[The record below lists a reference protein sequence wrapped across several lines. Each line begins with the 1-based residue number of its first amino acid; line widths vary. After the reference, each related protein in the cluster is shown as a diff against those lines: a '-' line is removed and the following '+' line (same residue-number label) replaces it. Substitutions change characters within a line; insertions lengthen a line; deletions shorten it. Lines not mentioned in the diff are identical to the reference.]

1 VALRLGAGV
10 ALRLGAGVALR
21 LGAGVGLRA
30 LHYRDFLES
39 RPAIGWVE
47 VHCENYFGE
56 GGYDRHVLE
65 RVRADY
71 PLSLHGVGLGLGSA
85 DGLDERH
92 LAKLKRLVDAI
103 EPALVSEHLC
113 WGAALGRHFND
124 LLPLAYTAEALALVA
139 GRIARVQDLLR
150 RRILVE
156 NISAY
161 LEFDAAEMGE
171 GDFLAELARR
181 TGCGVLLDVNNLYV
195 NQANHGTDALATM
208 RAIPTACVE
217 EIHLAGHLVTEHC
230 LIDHHGDRV
239 ADAVW
244 RLYDAALERFGPV
257 PSLIEWDTD
266 IPELEVLLGEA
277 AKAHARMEVRH
288 GRAA

>member
-1 VALRLGAGV
+1 MSAVVTPRGQGP
-10 ALRLGAGVALR
+10 R

-30 LHYRDFLES
+30 PHYRRFLES
-39 RPAIGWVE
+39 RQPVGWIE
-47 VHCENYFGE
+47 VHSENYFGD

-65 RVRADY
+65 RVRTDY
-71 PLSLHGVGLGLGSA
+71 PVSLHGVGLGMGSA
-85 DGLDERH
+85 AGLDDRH

-113 WGAALGRHFND
+113 WGAADGTHYND
-124 LLPLAYTAEALALVA
+124 LLPLAYTREALALV
-139 GRIARVQDLLR
+139 GERVARVQELLG

-156 NISAY
+156 NLSTY
-161 LEFDAAEMGE
+161 LEYAASEMSEGE
-171 GDFLAELARR
+171 FIATLARR
-181 TGCGVLLDVNNLYV
+181 TGCGVLLDVNNLFV

-208 RAIPTACVE
+208 RAIPIGCVE

-244 RLYDAALERFGPV
+244 RLYDAALEQFGPV
-257 PSLIEWDTD
+257 ATLIEWDTD
-266 IPELEVLLGEA
+266 IPELAVLIDEA
-277 AKAHARMEVRH
+277 SKAHARMQGRH
-288 GRAA
+288 ARAA

>member
-1 VALRLGAGV
+1 MSAISIPRA
-10 ALRLGAGVALR
+10 ARPR

-30 LHYRDFLES
+30 PHYRDFLES

-47 VHCENYFGE
+47 VHSENYFGD

-71 PLSLHGVGLGLGSA
+71 PLSLHGVGLGLGST
-85 DGLDERH
+85 DGLDDRH
-92 LAKLKRLVDAI
+92 LAKLKRLVDAT

-113 WGAALGRHFND
+113 WGAADGRHFND
-124 LLPLAYTAEALALVA
+124 LLPLAYTGEALALIAERV
-139 GRIARVQDLLR
+139 ARVQELLG

-156 NISAY
+156 NLSTY
-161 LEFDAAEMGE
+161 LEYTASEMTEGEFIAA
-171 GDFLAELARR
+171 LAQR

-195 NQANHGTDALATM
+195 NEINHGADALATM
-208 RAIPTACVE
+208 RAIPVGCVE

-239 ADAVW
+239 ADPVW
-244 RLYDAALERFGPV
+244 GLYDAALRRFGAV

-266 IPELEVLLGEA
+266 IPELGVLLEEA
-277 AKAHARMEVRH
+277 AQARAHMESLHAR
-288 GRAA
+288 AA

>member
-1 VALRLGAGV
+1 MRTVSTPRGV
-10 ALRLGAGVALR
+10 GPR

-30 LHYRDFLES
+30 PHYRDFLDF
-39 RPAIGWVE
+39 RPAVGWVE
-47 VHCENYFGE
+47 VHSENYFGD

-85 DGLDERH
+85 DGLDGRH
-92 LAKLKRLVDAI
+92 LAKLKRLVDAT
-103 EPALVSEHLC
+103 EPTLVSEHLC
-113 WGAALGRHFND
+113 WGAADGRHFND
-124 LLPLAYTAEALALVA
+124 LLPLAYTSEALALIA
-139 GRIARVQDLLR
+139 ERIARVQELLG

-156 NISAY
+156 NLSTY
-161 LEFDAAEMGE
+161 LEFAASEMAE
-171 GDFLAELARR
+171 GDFLAELVRR

-195 NQANHGTDALATM
+195 NEINHGADALATM
-208 RAIPTACVE
+208 RTIPVGCVE

-244 RLYDAALERFGPV
+244 RLYDAALRRFGAV

-266 IPELEVLLGEA
+266 IPEIDVLLEEA
-277 AKAHARMEVRH
+277 AKARTRMEVLH
-288 GRAA
+288 ARAA

>member
-1 VALRLGAGV
+1 MSAIPSPRPVRE
-10 ALRLGAGVALR
+10 R

-30 LHYRDFLES
+30 RHYRDFLEAS
-39 RPAIGWVE
+39 QPVGWIE
-47 VHCENYFGE
+47 VHSENYFGD

-71 PLSLHGVGLGLGSA
+71 PVSLHGVGLGLGSA
-85 DGLDERH
+85 EGLDERH
-92 LAKLKRLVDAI
+92 LAKLKRLVDAT
-103 EPALVSEHLC
+103 EPTLVSEHLC

-124 LLPLAYTAEALALVA
+124 LLPLPYTSEALALVA
-139 GRIARVQDLLR
+139 ERVAKVQDALG

-156 NISAY
+156 NLSAY
-161 LEFDAAEMGE
+161 LEFAASEMTEGE
-171 GDFLAELARR
+171 FIAELARR

-195 NQANHGTDALATM
+195 NQVNHGTDALAAM
-208 RAIPTACVE
+208 RAIPVGCVE

-239 ADAVW
+239 TDAVW

-266 IPELEVLLGEA
+266 IPELEVLLDEA
-277 AKAHARMEVRH
+277 SKARARMEVKH
-288 GRAA
+288 ARAA